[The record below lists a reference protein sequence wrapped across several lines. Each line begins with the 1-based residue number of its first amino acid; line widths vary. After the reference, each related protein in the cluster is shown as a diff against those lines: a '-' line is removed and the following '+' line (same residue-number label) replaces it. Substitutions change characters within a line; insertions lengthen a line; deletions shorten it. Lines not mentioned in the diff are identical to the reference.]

1 MTLTLLV
8 GNIMLVEKEI
18 QKMFQDLVANDQAQ
32 IFLSGSDVSVR
43 IFDNSTKI
51 SLTTPV
57 YFGGNY
63 IPHSVRSGITK
74 TPPFERNQTIK
85 TSLAI
90 DEDSFRVFL
99 NYIGTT
105 EILNNTKFIHLL
117 EDFCYLAE
125 EWRIYLD
132 EQDKNDRIYIYNK

>member
-1 MTLTLLV
+1 
-8 GNIMLVEKEI
+8 MLVEKEI
-18 QKMFQDLVANDQAQ
+18 QKIFQDLVANEQAQ

-43 IFDNSTKI
+43 VFDNSTKI

-63 IPHSVRSGITK
+63 IPQSVRSGIVK
-74 TPPFERNQTIK
+74 TPPFERSQAIK
-85 TSLAI
+85 TSLAV

-105 EILNNTKFIHLL
+105 EILNNAKFASLL

-132 EQDKNDRIYIYNK
+132 EQDRNDRIYVFNR